1 MNRKMMVLV
10 VVLAMLP
17 VTLLGCGQGDQPATV
32 EEEVIKIGCVLS
44 MSGALG
50 AMGIKMADAV
60 TMAVAEINAAG
71 GINGKQIELIIEDDA
86 TDAVQALAAVRK
98 LVEINDVQFMIAG
111 MTSGAAKVIGPYL
124 AERQVIAISPSATSP
139 TLTGE
144 PWRDYFFRTAPS
156 DAFQGQ
162 AIAQLALDKGLKR
175 LVVFAM
181 NNPYGMGLGEA
192 AQNALIA
199 GGAEVIDFVK
209 YDPAKLD
216 YLTELTHIRGLN
228 PDGII
233 HIGYNDCGRVVYRQA
248 LKLGLDDIQ
257 WIGADGV
264 FGTGMLESEATAQFM
279 ATAVIG
285 TRPAAPDG
293 AKEHEEFKTNFKAKF
308 NAKPEVFCDT
318 AYDAMKLIAAA
329 LNKAGSTEVSA
340 VRQALLDVAQKY
352 PGASGTITF
361 DEGGD
366 RVSAVYEVWD
376 VVEEGG
382 EFKFVRIDTI
392 ALD

>member
-181 NNPYGMGLGEA
+181 NNPYGMGLG
-192 AQNALIA
+192 
-199 GGAEVIDFVK
+199 
-209 YDPAKLD
+209 
-216 YLTELTHIRGLN
+216 
-228 PDGII
+228 
-233 HIGYNDCGRVVYRQA
+233 
-248 LKLGLDDIQ
+248 
-257 WIGADGV
+257 
-264 FGTGMLESEATAQFM
+264 
-279 ATAVIG
+279 
-285 TRPAAPDG
+285 
-293 AKEHEEFKTNFKAKF
+293 
-308 NAKPEVFCDT
+308 
-318 AYDAMKLIAAA
+318 
-329 LNKAGSTEVSA
+329 
-340 VRQALLDVAQKY
+340 
-352 PGASGTITF
+352 
-361 DEGGD
+361 
-366 RVSAVYEVWD
+366 
-376 VVEEGG
+376 
-382 EFKFVRIDTI
+382 
-392 ALD
+392 